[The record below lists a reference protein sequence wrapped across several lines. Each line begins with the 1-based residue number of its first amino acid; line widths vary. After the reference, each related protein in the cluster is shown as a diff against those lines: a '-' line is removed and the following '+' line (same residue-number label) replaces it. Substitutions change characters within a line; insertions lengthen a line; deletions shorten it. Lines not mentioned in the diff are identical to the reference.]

1 LLQILLHSKIAE
13 ENKYFSIVDVVSNLQ
28 EKLIKRHPHV
38 FGDVELES
46 AEDVEK
52 QWEEIKKQE
61 NSDSIFD
68 DIDQKLP
75 SITKA
80 FKTQRK
86 AKKLDLNY
94 QEALQDLLSEVE
106 ELKEAQNDE
115 DRKSEIGD
123 ILFSVVNICRYLE
136 ADPEIQLNKSTQR
149 FIERAKY
156 VEKNIDPSIAIET
169 LWEEAKK
176 SQLK

>member
-1 LLQILLHSKIAE
+1 M
-13 ENKYFSIVDVVSNLQ
+13 
-28 EKLIKRHPHV
+28 
-38 FGDVELES
+38 
-46 AEDVEK
+46 
-52 QWEEIKKQE
+52 
-61 NSDSIFD
+61 
-68 DIDQKLP
+68 
-75 SITKA
+75 
-80 FKTQRK
+80 
-86 AKKLDLNY
+86 
-94 QEALQDLLSEVE
+94 QDLLSEVE

>member
-1 LLQILLHSKIAE
+1 MASSQSVSIAILGSVFFST
-13 ENKYFSIVDVVSNLQ
+13 YFARSINLW
-28 EKLIKRHPHV
+28 V
-38 FGDVELES
+38 
-46 AEDVEK
+46 
-52 QWEEIKKQE
+52 
-61 NSDSIFD
+61 
-68 DIDQKLP
+68 
-75 SITKA
+75 
-80 FKTQRK
+80 
-86 AKKLDLNY
+86 
-94 QEALQDLLSEVE
+94 DLLSEVE
-106 ELKEAQNDE
+106 ELKKAQNDE

-156 VEKNIDPSIAIET
+156 VEKNTDPSIDIET

>member
-1 LLQILLHSKIAE
+1 M
-13 ENKYFSIVDVVSNLQ
+13 
-28 EKLIKRHPHV
+28 
-38 FGDVELES
+38 
-46 AEDVEK
+46 
-52 QWEEIKKQE
+52 
-61 NSDSIFD
+61 
-68 DIDQKLP
+68 
-75 SITKA
+75 
-80 FKTQRK
+80 
-86 AKKLDLNY
+86 
-94 QEALQDLLSEVE
+94 SEVE

-156 VEKNIDPSIAIET
+156 VEKNADPSIAIET

-176 SQLK
+176 SQL

>member
-1 LLQILLHSKIAE
+1 M
-13 ENKYFSIVDVVSNLQ
+13 
-28 EKLIKRHPHV
+28 
-38 FGDVELES
+38 
-46 AEDVEK
+46 
-52 QWEEIKKQE
+52 
-61 NSDSIFD
+61 
-68 DIDQKLP
+68 
-75 SITKA
+75 
-80 FKTQRK
+80 
-86 AKKLDLNY
+86 
-94 QEALQDLLSEVE
+94 QDLLSEVE
-106 ELKEAQNDE
+106 ELKDAKNDE

-156 VEKNIDPSIAIET
+156 VEKNTDPSIAIET